1 MKKQLFLSTQLLL
14 VSTIGLS
21 AANTIDLRGTIYDID
36 TIFHAKVGP
45 GTTQTHLTLQS
56 QSSTAQLQVFY
67 LTVDKTTPGVT
78 MRSVCATDKV
88 AGGEQTSAMAKRKS
102 GNGLL
107 YFAGTNGDFY
117 ATSGNASNGKSIVG
131 TPTGANIVDGEIYR
145 TINNNDETKTQQFLV
160 DTSGMAYVGHMDTY
174 KGTASI
180 GEKTARFRG
189 VNVNSRSDAITLYT
203 SRYYGVTNQGTSYAD
218 QCAEVTAKLVE
229 GENFQ
234 AGGKFKLE
242 VTSTANS
249 TGETVIPADGFV
261 IHGRGTS
268 TTGAN
273 TSAMDF
279 VKALQPGDIV
289 EFDNYTTI
297 NGTQVYPYTV
307 ISGNPKIL
315 GGGEVLDTEANRSD
329 ATANHPR
336 TGIGHSVTGD
346 SIIMMVVDGRSTT
359 STGVRTSV
367 LGTIMRYAKAY
378 EAVNIDG
385 GGSST
390 LYTAGLGIRNNCSD
404 GNERS
409 VGNAIFAV
417 VEAPEDN
424 EIAEIQFKD
433 WVLTSPKYGMYTP
446 VIYGYN
452 RYGVMI
458 SDNIQGFTLSC
469 PAELGEIVKGGTTL
483 FGNGGGTHALTATY
497 NGLTASI
504 PVTIDT
510 ANSPELKY
518 TDVLIDNFRKW
529 TVEVQTIVG
538 EEYMSVNSE
547 ALAWASSDETVA
559 SISETGEISGIRDG
573 STIITGTVG
582 DFTGNLNLKVECPT
596 ANAMPF
602 ETTFDPASWE
612 VSAKSNIK
620 TFELLQGENSLKVNF
635 TISSTRNPSITVAKE
650 LRLWSLPDKIRVT
663 INSGNTTFSKLTLKI
678 NANGSQP
685 KSITYQDT
693 ALVAG
698 VNILEIPVSEI
709 GDVND
714 IGIYPITFN
723 SIQAVVKGSTGTD
736 YNFEITALE
745 AVYDNIP
752 SGIEEIEVNKAVNLI
767 LTPCPVT
774 SGEPVT
780 AQVNTGDKVSYTIHS
795 LSGSS
800 LKKGTAIPTAGYIT
814 IPTANLP
821 AGVYIVTVT
830 QDRETTSARL
840 IVK

>member
-1 MKKQLFLSTQLLL
+1 MKKQSIIAASLLL
-14 VSTIGLS
+14 VSTMGLS

-45 GTTQTHLTLQS
+45 GTTQTHLTLKS
-56 QSSTAQLQVFY
+56 QSSTSQLQVFY

-88 AGGEQTSAMAKRKS
+88 AGGERTSAMAKRKS

-117 ATSGNASNGKSIVG
+117 STSGNASNGKSIIG

-145 TINNNDETKTQQFLV
+145 TINSNDETKNQQFLV
-160 DTSGMAYVGHMDTY
+160 DTSGIAYVGHMDTY
-174 KGTASI
+174 KGTAKI

-189 VNVNSRSDAITLYT
+189 VNVNSRSSAITLYT
-203 SRYYGVTNQGTSYAD
+203 SRYYGVTNQGANYAD

-229 GENFQ
+229 GEKFQ

-249 TGETVIPADGFV
+249 TGETEIPANGFV
-261 IHGRGTS
+261 IHGRGTD

-273 TSAMDF
+273 TSAIDF
-279 VKALQPGDIV
+279 VNALQVGDIV

-315 GGGEVLDTEANRSD
+315 GGGEVLDTEANRND
-329 ATANHPR
+329 ASANHPR

-346 SIIMMVVDGRSTT
+346 SIIMMVVDGRTT
-359 STGVRTSV
+359 ISAGVRTSV
-367 LGTIMRYAKAY
+367 LGTIMKYAKAY

-390 LYTAGLGIRNNCSD
+390 LYTAGLGVRNNCSD

-424 EIAEIQFKD
+424 EIAEIQFQD
-433 WVLTSPKYGMYTP
+433 WVMVSPKYGMYTP

-452 RYGVMI
+452 KYGVMV
-458 SDNIQGFTLSC
+458 SDNVKATLSC
-469 PAELGEIVKGGTTL
+469 PAELGEIVKDGTTL

-497 NGLTASI
+497 NGITASI

-510 ANSPELKY
+510 ENAPELKY
-518 TDVLIDNFRKW
+518 TDVLLDNYRKW
-529 TVEVQTIVG
+529 TVEVRSLVK
-538 EEYMSVNSE
+538 EEYMTVNAE
-547 ALAWASSDETVA
+547 ALAWTSSDESVA
-559 SISETGEISGIRDG
+559 TISDAGEITGLKDG
-573 STIITGTVG
+573 STTITGTVG
-582 DFTGNLNLKVECPT
+582 DFTGNVNLKVECPT
-596 ANAMPF
+596 ANVMPF
-602 ETTFDPASWE
+602 ETAFDPSTWE

-620 TFELLQGENSLKVNF
+620 TFELTQGENSLKVNLA
-635 TISSTRNPSITVAKE
+635 ISSTRNPSITVTKKIT
-650 LRLWSLPDKIRVT
+650 LWSLPDKIRIK
-663 INSGNTTFSKLTLKI
+663 INSGNTTFSKLTFKI
-678 NANGSQP
+678 NANGSQA
-685 KSITYQDT
+685 KSITYPDSVFVT
-693 ALVAG
+693 GENVF
-698 VNILEIPVSEI
+698 EIPVSEI
-709 GDVND
+709 GDINNVS
-714 IGIYPITFN
+714 IYPITFN
-723 SIQAVVKGSTGTD
+723 SVQAIVKGSTGTD

-745 AVYDNIP
+745 AIYDNVP
-752 SGIEEIEVNKAVNLI
+752 SGVETIESDKAAEII
-767 LTPCPVT
+767 LTPCPVA

-780 AQVNTGDKVSYTIHS
+780 AKVTTDSKVSYTIHAM
-795 LSGSS
+795 SGSAVAN
-800 LKKGTAIPTAGYIT
+800 GTAIPASGQVT
-814 IPTANLP
+814 IPTANLS
-821 AGVYIVTVT
+821 AGVYIVTVK
-830 QDRETTSARL
+830 QDGNSASARL

>member
-1 MKKQLFLSTQLLL
+1 MKKQILLPASFLLASA
-14 VSTIGLS
+14 IGLS
-21 AANTIDLRGTIYDID
+21 AANTIDLNGTTYNID

-56 QSSTAQLQVFY
+56 PTSKLQVFY

-88 AGGEQTSAMAKRKS
+88 AGNETTSTMAKRKS

-117 ATSGNASNGKSIVG
+117 STSGRASNGNSIIG
-131 TPTGANIVDGEIYR
+131 TPTGANIVDGEVYR
-145 TINNNDETKTQQFLV
+145 SINNNEETKTQQFLV

-174 KGTASI
+174 KGIATI
-180 GEKTARFRG
+180 GGKTARFRG

-203 SRYYGVTNQGTSYAD
+203 SRFYGVTNQGASYAD

-229 GENFQ
+229 GEKFQ

-249 TGETVIPADGFV
+249 TGETIIPADGFV
-261 IHGRGTS
+261 IHGRGTNA
-268 TTGAN
+268 TGAN
-273 TSAMDF
+273 TSAIDF
-279 VKALQPGDIV
+279 VNALQPGDIV

-329 ATANHPR
+329 ASTNHPR

-346 SIIMMVVDGRSTT
+346 SIIMMVVDGRTT
-359 STGVRTSV
+359 FSAGVRTSV
-367 LGTIMRYAKAY
+367 LGSIMKYAKAY

-390 LYTAGLGIRNNCSD
+390 LYTSGLGIRNNCSD

-452 RYGVMI
+452 KYGVMV
-458 SDNIQGFTLSC
+458 SDNVQGFTLSC
-469 PAELGEIVKGGTTL
+469 PAELGEIVKDGTTL
-483 FGNGGGTHALTATY
+483 FGNGGGTYALTATY
-497 NGLTASI
+497 NGATASI

-510 ANSPELKY
+510 ENSPELKY
-518 TDVLIDNFRKW
+518 SDVLIDNFRKW
-529 TVEVQTIVG
+529 TVEVRSLVK
-538 EEYMSVNSE
+538 EEYMSVNAE
-547 ALAWASSDETVA
+547 ALSWASSDETVA
-559 SISETGEISGIRDG
+559 SISETGEITGIRDG

-582 DFTGNLNLKVECPT
+582 DFTGNVNLKVECPT
-596 ANAMPF
+596 ANVMPF
-602 ETTFDPASWE
+602 ETAFDPSTWE
-612 VSAKSNIK
+612 VSSKSSVK
-620 TFELLQGENSLKVNF
+620 TFELAQGENSLKVNLA
-635 TISSTRNPSITVAKE
+635 ISSTRNPYITVSKE
-650 LRLWSLPDKIRVT
+650 LALWSLPDKIRIR
-663 INSGNTTFSKLTLKI
+663 INSGNTTFSKIIFKI
-678 NANGSQP
+678 NAKGAQS
-685 KSITYQDT
+685 KTITYPDST
-693 ALVAG
+693 LVEG
-698 VNILEIPVSEI
+698 ENTFEIPVSEI
-709 GDVND
+709 GDIND
-714 IGIYPITFN
+714 IGIYPITF
-723 SIQAVVKGSTGTD
+723 SSVQAYIKGSTGTD

-745 AVYDNIP
+745 AIYDNIP
-752 SGIEEIEVNKAVNLI
+752 AGVETIEADTNTHEIS

-780 AQVNTGDKVSYTIHS
+780 AHVKTDSETSFAIHS
-795 LSGSS
+795 LSGSIIS
-800 LKKGTAIPTAGYIT
+800 NGSAIPASGHIS

-821 AGVYIVTVT
+821 AGVYVVTVT
-830 QDRETTSARL
+830 QDGDSASARL